1 MKRSLQEEL
10 EKIHSIT
17 YGKKVIN
24 EGIIDTILQ
33 KVGLKKSD
41 GKKEDDPTKADFV
54 SDDVKQFF
62 STLENIKTDIQ
73 QQTSGG
79 YEYQKDVESVQIG
92 LKILGY
98 DLPKYGVDGKY
109 GPETAA
115 AVQKFKQDNNL
126 ENKSSNGSSGEQ
138 ISESILVSI
147 LDDFKLMKEA
157 VQLVRLDDTS
167 YSNVRFDR
175 DGTQYDEVNKALLD
189 DLQKAASAAGVVAT
203 ITTAKTGHGFF
214 TKSGHKSRHMSKTAV
229 DIAILDGQGAK
240 GASNP
245 NNGNPSFREKG
256 NLLKDALV
264 QLGYTWNTESGN
276 PKAVL
281 WQTDTGGNHY
291 NHLHVS
297 NNSGASTAELDAM
310 SLSGGG
316 GSLMSPE
323 DIKVL
328 VDKLKQKGVTSEE
341 LKVYIDSVLTGGGAE
356 FTDIDLNT
364 TEGFDVYTEICQK
377 FISTNGPN
385 PLGITGEMMAKGAKE
400 AFMRYQRYVPPELA
414 LSQLVLEGGIRNDK
428 LESRP
433 IRTKNP
439 FNVGNTDSG
448 ANVEHNEVQSGINA
462 YYNLVARNYL
472 GKGKTAKDLITNFVN
487 KNGNRY
493 ATAPDYEK
501 QLNVLASQA
510 RRIATPVI
518 AKVTSQKSSSA
529 ETIA

>member
-33 KVGLKKSD
+33 KVGLKNSD
-41 GKKEDDPTKADFV
+41 GKKEDDPTKADLV

-98 DLPKYGVDGKY
+98 DLPRHGVDGKF

-126 ENKSSNGSSGEQ
+126 ENKSSNSSSGEQ

-157 VQLVRLDDTS
+157 VQLVQLKDTS
-167 YSNVRFDR
+167 YPNVKFDS

-189 DLQKAASAAGVVAT
+189 DLQKAASASGIVAT
-203 ITTAKTGHGFF
+203 ITTAKTGHGFL
-214 TKSGHKSRHMSKTAV
+214 TISGRKSRHMTKTAV

-256 NLLKDALV
+256 DLLKDALV

-281 WQTDTGGNHY
+281 WQTNTGGNHY

-316 GSLMSPE
+316 SSMSPE

-341 LKVYIDSVLTGGGAE
+341 LKKHIDSIVQVGGGPIAV
-356 FTDIDLNT
+356 TGSWLDITKELLRKH
-364 TEGFDVYTEICQK
+364 EGFQP
-377 FISTNGPN
+377 S
-385 PLGITGEMMAKGAKE
+385 AKWDE
-400 AFMRYQRYVPPELA
+400 
-414 LSQLVLEGGIRNDK
+414 
-428 LESRP
+428 
-433 IRTKNP
+433 
-439 FNVGNTDSG
+439 
-448 ANVEHNEVQSGINA
+448 NA
-462 YYNLVARNYL
+462 YRGGYGSDKKLVDGRLIIADSSTTWTKDEAEATMDYEIKNYYAPTVARQL
-472 GKGKTAKDLITNFVN
+472 GMGNWGKLSDPQKASLVSLGYNAGPYFITAREYGKKIKSAIESGDMEAASAAIEQGPTTGAGSGKVYSGLQRRRKEEAQIF
-487 KNGNRY
+487 
-493 ATAPDYEK
+493 
-501 QLNVLASQA
+501 LA
-510 RRIATPVI
+510 
-518 AKVTSQKSSSA
+518 
-529 ETIA
+529 